1 MANLV
6 LHLGDSRTGST
17 SIQAALSGSRPLLAQ
32 NGVLYPETGIHYKSH
47 HLFAKAIHGGSGI
60 APEIAH
66 APTFTLLLEQ
76 LRNEIQRSN
85 CETVVMSSDLFSKIF
100 KLGYSAGAEV
110 RLEQLFSVFREVRVI
125 LFVRHQ
131 ALTRESAYRFFV
143 MWPERS
149 HTGDFRDPVKLDQT
163 GEMQKKPTEN
173 RDEVSSFKRMKNHSQ
188 DPLGVECSYLSVR
201 PDLDF
206 QYVSFH
212 EAKSNGLLVKT
223 FFDRAGISS
232 CYSGE
237 VKTNDSLSRQG
248 TLAVLMW
255 NRGLVPAT
263 MRRDEFVD
271 WARLT
276 FPEKYESLYNEEYFS
291 QLSQQYMVNNEKLL
305 ERTGIALNHELDE
318 FMERSTLCGSDLTP
332 EFQERVLALHRV
344 LPRSWKQRMRKYI
357 PFLSG

>member
-1 MANLV
+1 
-6 LHLGDSRTGST
+6 
-17 SIQAALSGSRPLLAQ
+17 LLAQ

-47 HLFAKAIHGGSGI
+47 HLFAKAIHGASGI

-66 APTFTLLLEQ
+66 APTFSPLLEQ
-76 LRNEIQRSN
+76 LRNEIQRSD
-85 CETVVMSSDLFSKIF
+85 CETVVMSSDLFSNIF
-100 KLGYSAGAEV
+100 EPGHSAGAEE
-110 RLEQLFSVFREVRVI
+110 RLKQLFSVFREVRVI

-131 ALTRESAYRFFV
+131 AMRRESAYRFFV

-149 HTGDFRDPVKLDQT
+149 HTGDFRDPIRLSQT
-163 GEMQKKPTEN
+163 REIEKKHIKH
-173 RDEVSSFKRMKNHSQ
+173 RDEVSSFNRTEKHSQ

-212 EAKSNGLLVKT
+212 EAKANGLLVKT
-223 FFDRAGISS
+223 FYDRAGISR

-237 VKTNDSLSRQG
+237 VKTNDSLSRLG

-263 MRRDEFVD
+263 LRRDEFVD

-291 QLSQQYMVNNEKLL
+291 QLSQQYMVNNQKLL
-305 ERTGIALNHELDE
+305 ERTGIALNQELNE

-344 LPRSWKQRMRKYI
+344 TPLSWKQRMRKYTS
-357 PFLSG
+357 FLSG